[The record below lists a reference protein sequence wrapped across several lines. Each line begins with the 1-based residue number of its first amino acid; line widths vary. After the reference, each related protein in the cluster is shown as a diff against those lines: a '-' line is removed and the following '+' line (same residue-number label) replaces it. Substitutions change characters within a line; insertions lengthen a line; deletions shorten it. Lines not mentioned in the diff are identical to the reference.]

1 MHARWAKL
9 EKVSHVGDVVHWAMP
24 NTRISSTMMANLTS
38 ARSQTFTTVSNMTC
52 YTTGIVCLVIVI
64 VHVQ

>member
-9 EKVSHVGDVVHWAMP
+9 EKVSHISNVVHWAML
-24 NTRISSTMMANLTS
+24 NTRILSAMMVNLTS
-38 ARSQTFTTVSNMTC
+38 ARSQTFMTVSNMTC
-52 YTTGIVCLVIVI
+52 YTTGIVCLVIVV